1 MSPSKVRLAFVIAAA
16 MLLTGCFDKATA
28 LVWFPHS
35 QLVTIADVDLLS
47 GQDDESPV
55 VARLAKGTVVTP
67 IGQSGSHCNSW
78 CGSTRPT
85 VSAGSI
91 PATSRRCRRRSER

>member
-1 MSPSKVRLAFVIAAA
+1 MPLSKVRLAFVIAAGVPLA
-16 MLLTGCFDKATA
+16 GCFDQSTA

-47 GQDDESPV
+47 GQDDESAV

-67 IGQSGSHCNSW
+67 IGQSGSHCNSCVRVDTPEGVGW
-78 CGSTRPT
+78 LYTRYVETTPL
-85 VSAGSI
+85 
-91 PATSRRCRRRSER
+91 EE

>member
-67 IGQSGSHCNSW
+67 IGQSGSHCNSCVRVDTPEGVGW
-78 CGSTRPT
+78 LYTRY
-85 VSAGSI
+85 V
-91 PATSRRCRRRSER
+91 ATLPPVDE

>member
-1 MSPSKVRLAFVIAAA
+1 MPSSKIRLAFIIAAGV
-16 MLLTGCFDKATA
+16 LVGGCFDKATA

-47 GQDDESPV
+47 GQDEESAV

-67 IGQSGSHCNSW
+67 IGQAGSHCNSCVRVDTPDGVGW
-78 CGSTRPT
+78 LYTRY
-85 VSAGSI
+85 V
-91 PATSRRCRRRSER
+91 ATLPPVEE

>member
-1 MSPSKVRLAFVIAAA
+1 MSSSKVRLAFVIAAG

-35 QLVTIADVDLLS
+35 QLVTIADVDLRD

-55 VARLAKGTVVTP
+55 VARLSRGTVVTP
-67 IGQSGSHCNSW
+67 IGQSGSHCNSCVRVDTPDGVGW
-78 CGSTRPT
+78 LYTRYVTPT
-85 VSAGSI
+85 
-91 PATSRRCRRRSER
+91 PPEE

>member
-1 MSPSKVRLAFVIAAA
+1 MPSSKVRLAFVIAAA

-35 QLVTIADVDLLS
+35 QLVTIADVDLHD
-47 GQDDESPV
+47 GQDEESPI

-67 IGQSGSHCNSW
+67 IGQSGSHCNSCVRVDTPDGVGW
-78 CGSTRPT
+78 LYTRYVTTLP
-85 VSAGSI
+85 
-91 PATSRRCRRRSER
+91 PEE

>member
-1 MSPSKVRLAFVIAAA
+1 MPLSKVRLAFVITAG
-16 MLLTGCFDKATA
+16 MLLTGCFDKTTA

-47 GQDDESPV
+47 GQDDESAV

-67 IGQSGSHCNSW
+67 IGQSGSHCNSCVRVDTPEGVGW
-78 CGSTRPT
+78 LYTRYVTTTP
-85 VSAGSI
+85 
-91 PATSRRCRRRSER
+91 PEE

>member
-1 MSPSKVRLAFVIAAA
+1 MPLSKVRLALVIAAG

-47 GQDDESPV
+47 GQDEESPV

-67 IGQSGSHCNSW
+67 IGQSGSQCNSCVRVDTPEGVGW
-78 CGSTRPT
+78 LYTRYVTTTP
-85 VSAGSI
+85 
-91 PATSRRCRRRSER
+91 PEE

>member
-1 MSPSKVRLAFVIAAA
+1 MPSSKVRLGLVIAAGV
-16 MLLTGCFDKATA
+16 LLTGCFDQSTG

-47 GQDDESPV
+47 GQDDDSPV

-67 IGQSGSHCNSW
+67 IGQSGSHCNSCVRVDTPDGVGW
-78 CGSTRPT
+78 LYTRYVTPT
-85 VSAGSI
+85 
-91 PATSRRCRRRSER
+91 PPEE

>member
-67 IGQSGSHCNSW
+67 IGQSGSHCNSCVRVDTPDGVGW
-78 CGSTRPT
+78 LYTRYVTTLP
-85 VSAGSI
+85 
-91 PATSRRCRRRSER
+91 PEE